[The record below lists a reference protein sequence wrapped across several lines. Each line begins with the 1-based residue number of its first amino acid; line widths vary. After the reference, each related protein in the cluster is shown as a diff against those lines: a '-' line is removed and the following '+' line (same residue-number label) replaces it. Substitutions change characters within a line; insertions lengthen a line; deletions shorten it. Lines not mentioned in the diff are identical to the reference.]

1 MVAKVSLIGLSAA
14 AAAATAAA
22 KARLGQNNQKNRN
35 LWLVATLGKFPM
47 HFLVGKVQFTSQ
59 NCKILS

>member
-14 AAAATAAA
+14 TTAAA